1 MKAVQ
6 KIIIASSLS
15 AFTSIATAAEQSPF
29 SANVALT
36 TDYVFR
42 GISQS
47 AEDPAIQGGFD
58 FNHASGFYAGVW
70 GSNVEFAETDT
81 ATVGRGAQMELDVYG
96 GYGWQAAGIDWDAG
110 VIRYIYPGASGSRNY
125 DFNEIYGSVGKS
137 FGTVKGTVGLN
148 YSDDY
153 FAGSGNATYLYLDV
167 EVPLPQ
173 DFALALHAGKQEI
186 DNNAAFGTPDYTDY
200 KVGISKEFG
209 GFGFALDFI
218 DTDLSKSECGSNNC
232 DSRVVFTVS
241 KSM

>member
-6 KIIIASSLS
+6 KIIIAGSLL
-15 AFTSIATAAEQSPF
+15 ACASIVAAAEQSAF

-42 GISQS
+42 GISQTF
-47 AEDPAIQGGFD
+47 EEPAIQGGFD
-58 FNHASGFYAGVW
+58 FNDASGFYAGIW
-70 GSNVEFAETDT
+70 GSNVDFRD
-81 ATVGRGAQMELDVYG
+81 GDQAQIEVDVYG
-96 GYGWQAAGIDWDAG
+96 GYSAEAANGLGWDVG
-110 VIRYIYPGASGSRNY
+110 VIHYDYPGAAGSLNY

-137 FGTVKGTVGLN
+137 FGAVKGTVGLN

-153 FAGSGNATYLYLDV
+153 YAGSGNATYLYLDV
-167 EVPLPQ
+167 EIPLPQ
-173 DFALALHAGKQEI
+173 DFALALHAGDQEI
-186 DNNAAFGTPDYTDY
+186 DDNAAFGTPDYTDY

-218 DTDLSKSECGSNNC
+218 DTDLSKSECGSDNC